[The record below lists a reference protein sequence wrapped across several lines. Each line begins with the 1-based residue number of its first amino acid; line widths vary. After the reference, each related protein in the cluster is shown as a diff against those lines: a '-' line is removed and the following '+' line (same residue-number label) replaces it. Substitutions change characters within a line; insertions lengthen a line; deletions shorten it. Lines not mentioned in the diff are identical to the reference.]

1 MHVRKNAAFPRFDI
15 KKYVL
20 VIREIESICRRTALE
35 PIIYEVCVTL
45 IIKCIARVSNPDDTA
60 ILDCTYDIHIKKVCT
75 WWSVSQLLCSISLKN
90 LFETHFVYL
99 LVVSYSHPW
108 AWHKICK
115 IVFLV
120 ETWTNVTYV
129 A

>member
-1 MHVRKNAAFPRFDI
+1 MPKANKFTEEEIGAAM
-15 KKYVL
+15 KKAGMDKHKAA
-20 VIREIESICRRTALE
+20 EILG
-35 PIIYEVCVTL
+35 
-45 IIKCIARVSNPDDTA
+45 
-60 ILDCTYDIHIKKVCT
+60 
-75 WWSVSQLLCSISLKN
+75 ISLKN